1 MSEKLSFNLTF
12 IVAAVAFL
20 ALVPSLG
27 AGERAIYFL
36 SLTLI
41 WGLFAAAFDLSFG
54 VTGLLSFGHAALLGG
69 GAYVFSILTA
79 DYAVPW
85 GIGLISGAAV
95 SGLLGL
101 LYGLISMH
109 VGGLFFAL
117 VSLAAA
123 ELIHILVSSTLRD
136 ITGGHDGFPAVPRP
150 MIGSTWDFY
159 DNTTFYY
166 LILAIV
172 FVSVLVLAVLRS
184 SPFGRLCQGVRLNH
198 VRMTHIGFRIARI
211 RSLALLVS
219 GVFSG
224 ISGGLLASLMMFIS
238 PETLSWTTS
247 GDVLIM
253 TLLGGAG
260 TLIGP
265 LLGALVFETMRDVL
279 SDLTVHWYGLLG
291 LAFILC
297 TIHLPEGL
305 MSVRPG
311 RLLSRLFGARRDPQ
325 GDLETIL
332 EGESKWRE

>member
-12 IVAAVAFL
+12 IVLAVALL
-20 ALVPSLG
+20 ALLPSLG

-54 VTGLLSFGHAALLGG
+54 VTGLLSFGHAALLGV
-69 GAYVFSILTA
+69 GAYVFSVLTA
-79 DYAVPW
+79 EYAVPW
-85 GIGLISGAAV
+85 GFGLIAGAAA

-101 LYGLISMH
+101 LYGLISMR
-109 VGGLFFAL
+109 VSGLFFAL

-123 ELIHILVSSTLRD
+123 ELIHILVSSTLRNL
-136 ITGGHDGFPAVPRP
+136 TGGHDGFPAVPRP
-150 MIGSTWDFY
+150 MIGATWDFY

-172 FVSVLVLAVLRS
+172 FVNVLVLAVLRS
-184 SPFGRLCQGVRLNH
+184 SPFGRLCQGVRLNP
-198 VRMTHIGFRIARI
+198 VRMTHIGFRIDRI

-265 LLGALVFETMRDVL
+265 LLGALVFEIMRDVL

-305 MSVRPG
+305 MSLRPG
-311 RLLSRLFGARRDPQ
+311 RWPGRLFRPHRGLQ
-325 GDLETIL
+325 GDLDTAA
-332 EGESKWRE
+332 EGESQWRE